1 MDNHTGPDDHTTAL
15 IGPQSSAHTEDCS
28 CWMNLNANLWSGTE
42 RNDILFLSLQNSSL
56 AKTLA
61 VTMSQSDSLNVIADF
76 ELLVIINSRDLKIYN
91 SVVDE
96 NVISKYNFATL

>member
-1 MDNHTGPDDHTTAL
+1 
-15 IGPQSSAHTEDCS
+15 
-28 CWMNLNANLWSGTE
+28 MNLNANSWSGTE
-42 RNDILFLSLQNSSL
+42 RNDILFFSLQNSSL

-61 VTMSQSDSLNVIADF
+61 VTMSKSDSLNVIADF

-96 NVISKYNFATL
+96 NVISKYNFVTLQGFKVGFH